1 MAAAENELK
10 FTPFSVYGSL
20 AYGLSRT
27 AEAPEY
33 WPEPQNEPVPEA
45 VPEQQ
50 TAEIPGIAEQPGE
63 RVHVRTKT
71 RATLR
76 VSPLAITGLA
86 LVGILLVL
94 VLLSYVNLTKIS
106 DSSVSL
112 RNEITTLEKENIKL
126 RVQYE
131 SVFDL
136 NAIEEYATANLGM
149 IKADRSQIG
158 YLDSGASDKAVI
170 LKKDE
175 KSLAEN
181 VKGFFGSIAESLR

>member
-1 MAAAENELK
+1 MAAAETELK
-10 FTPFSVYGSL
+10 FTPFSVYGNL

-33 WPEPQNEPVPEA
+33 WPEPENEPAPEA
-45 VPEQQ
+45 VPEQH
-50 TAEIPGIAEQPGE
+50 TAEIPGIAERPGE
-63 RVHVRTKT
+63 RVHVRTRTK
-71 RATLR
+71 AALR
-76 VSPLAITGLA
+76 VSPLAVTGLA

-106 DSSVSL
+106 DSSVAL
-112 RNEITTLEKENIKL
+112 KNEISALEKENIKL

-136 NAIEEYATANLGM
+136 NAIEEYATSNLGM
-149 IKADRSQIG
+149 IKADKSQIG

-170 LKKDE
+170 LRRDE
-175 KSLAEN
+175 KSLSES